1 VDGDQKLR
9 LATLA
14 ERANAAILADG
25 DLVAFRRNS
34 GTVPSVA
41 QLEHGKEVMDAL
53 RVTLDTMEVGR
64 KRLLEQRSD
73 RARAAQRLSISAIWL
88 GSGFGIF
95 FLFIAAIAVN
105 REIRISARARAHVNA
120 LNTDLE
126 RRVEQ
131 SERLAAVIDSSDDA
145 IIAKDLNGKIK
156 AWNRG
161 AEKAFGSSASE
172 AIGKSML
179 MLVPPERVNE
189 ESDILERIRRGESV
203 EHFETTRVRKD
214 STTIS
219 VSATIS
225 PIKDSG
231 GPIVGAPKIARDIT
245 ERKSAEE
252 ALRQSDARRRF
263 ALEAAKL
270 GDWELDLAT
279 MQAKRSLLRDQIF
292 GYESL
297 LPEWSFDI
305 FLHHV
310 HPDDREWVRENF
322 MACISQGRRWDF
334 ECRIVWPNG
343 DIRWIWA
350 CGSHYHD
357 LSSDASRMFGIVE
370 DITERKLAEEELRE
384 SEARFRLFVEHAPAA
399 LAMFDREMRYLHA
412 SNRWRDDYG
421 LGDRDLRGVSHY
433 EVFPEVPEGWKEAH
447 RRGRAGC
454 CGERRTASTDPTI
467 PCSGSDGKY
476 GRGTESANENH
487 SLSSTCSAPFFRAL
501 VRSTPP
507 SLLGGRSRR
516 RYPIKILKTQ
526 RSQNR

>member
-1 VDGDQKLR
+1 
-9 LATLA
+9 
-14 ERANAAILADG
+14 
-25 DLVAFRRNS
+25 
-34 GTVPSVA
+34 
-41 QLEHGKEVMDAL
+41 
-53 RVTLDTMEVGR
+53 
-64 KRLLEQRSD
+64 
-73 RARAAQRLSISAIWL
+73 
-88 GSGFGIF
+88 
-95 FLFIAAIAVN
+95 
-105 REIRISARARAHVNA
+105 
-120 LNTDLE
+120 
-126 RRVEQ
+126 
-131 SERLAAVIDSSDDA
+131 
-145 IIAKDLNGKIK
+145 
-156 AWNRG
+156 
-161 AEKAFGSSASE
+161 
-172 AIGKSML
+172 ML